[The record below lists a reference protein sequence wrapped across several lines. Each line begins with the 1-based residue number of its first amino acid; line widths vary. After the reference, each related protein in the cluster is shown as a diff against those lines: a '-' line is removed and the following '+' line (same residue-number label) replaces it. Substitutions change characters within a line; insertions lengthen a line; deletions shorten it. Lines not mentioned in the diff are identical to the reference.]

1 MLKPPMKW
9 LLAAAALAAMAAPVL
24 GQSDDAK
31 GGMNMPL
38 MSKGLPEP
46 MMDPAAGR
54 KLFASKGCVVCH
66 SVNGTGGQDAR
77 ALDAAGMAGLMNP
90 FDFAASMWQGAE
102 PMVALQREEL
112 GGQIELTGQELAD
125 ITAFIHDPDE
135 QANFSMADVPE
146 NIAKLM
152 MKMDGG
158 N

>member
-1 MLKPPMKW
+1 MLVPSMKW
-9 LLAAAALAAMAAPVL
+9 LLAAAALAATVSPGL

-31 GGMNMPL
+31 GGMTMPL

-54 KLFASKGCVVCH
+54 KLFAAKGCVVCH
-66 SVNGTGGQDAR
+66 SVNGTGGQDAP
-77 ALDAAGMAGLMNP
+77 ALDAAGMADLMNP

-102 PMVALQREEL
+102 AMVALQREEL

-125 ITAFIHDPDE
+125 ITAFVHDPDE
-135 QANFSMADVPE
+135 QAGFSMADVPE